1 MLRGSLFVMAV
12 RECTAV
18 AGIALGLVV
27 FSFGNPWA
35 ILLGFAIVLGSFLLS
50 ASIRVSPRR

>member
-1 MLRGSLFVMAV
+1 MAV